1 VIDPNT
7 MEVLK
12 VEVAKT
18 MCTLEKVFLP
28 TCFDVMSHL
37 VVHFME
43 ELDMCGPIHTQW
55 MYPMERYMKALKK
68 YMLDTKHN
76 HN

>member
-1 VIDPNT
+1 

-18 MCTLEKVFLP
+18 MCTLENVFLL
-28 TCFDVMSHL
+28 TCFDVISHL

-68 YMLDTKHN
+68 YILNTNTTINKHGN
-76 HN
+76 

>member
-1 VIDPNT
+1 MINPNT

-12 VEVAKT
+12 VEVAKI
-18 MCTLEKVFLP
+18 MCTLENIFPP
-28 TCFDVMSHL
+28 TCFDVISHL

-43 ELDMCGPIHTQW
+43 KLDMCGPIHTQW

-68 YMLDTKHN
+68 YMLNTKHD
-76 HN
+76 HK